1 MYNLFSDSNKPGC
14 RSIFSGLLFSSVSLL
29 LISSQAMA
37 YEIDPDATISDSPTT
52 LMGVN
57 HIGLSVR
64 NLDASLDFY
73 QRASGFKVIRREVV
87 RSNSAADK
95 LFGRE
100 GIGYEI
106 AVLEAPNMLLE
117 LTEFS
122 HNRDVPI
129 SKMPVEGPGMTHTCF
144 QSPSHLSGYDKF
156 KRAGAEMLS
165 RGDGPV
171 DLLGQGVTYAYAYDP
186 EGNMIELEQLD
197 FDRLGGDRRSP
208 EWIEQGLDLWMT
220 QVALVTHDI
229 ERLTDYYSEIMGFNP
244 YRTADIADRV
254 TFDDATDV
262 DDVELKVMFFRMAQ
276 RSKSME
282 FWQYDNPETIQ
293 FLGNRDSTALG
304 YSYSIEVGDI
314 QAEYARMSD
323 LGVEF
328 VSDPVLL
335 GNFWQVH
342 ANDIDGNVFSLRQ
355 AIDPN
360 SPYSVPQLEL

>member
-1 MYNLFSDSNKPGC
+1 MYNLFLC
-14 RSIFSGLLFSSVSLL
+14 RNNYSERTSLLFSIIIFLYFST
-29 LISSQAMA
+29 QAIA
-37 YEIDPDATISDSPTT
+37 YEIDPDATIFDSSAT
-52 LMGVN
+52 LLGVN

-64 NLDASLDFY
+64 NLNASLDFY
-73 QRASGFKVIRREVV
+73 QRASGFKLIRREVV

-95 LFGRE
+95 LFGYE
-100 GIGYEI
+100 GIEYEI
-106 AVLEAPNMLLE
+106 AVLEAPNMLFE
-117 LTEFS
+117 LTEYS
-122 HNRDVPI
+122 HNRDAPI

-144 QSPSHLSGYDKF
+144 QSPAHLSGYDKF

-171 DLLGQGVTYAYAYDP
+171 DLLGAGVTYAYAYDP

-197 FDRLGGDRRSP
+197 FSRLGGDTRNP

-229 ERLTDYYSEIMGFNP
+229 ERLTDYYSKIMGFNP
-244 YRTADIADRV
+244 YRTADIQDRV
-254 TFDDATDV
+254 TFDEATDV
-262 DDVELKVMFFRMAQ
+262 DNVELKVMFFRMAQ

-282 FWQYDNPETIQ
+282 FWEYDNPETNQ
-293 FLGNRDSTALG
+293 FLGNRDSTAPG

-314 QAEYARMSD
+314 QAEYVRMSD

-335 GNFWQVH
+335 GSFWQVY

-355 AIDPN
+355 SIDPN
-360 SPYSVPQLEL
+360 SPYSLPQLEL

>member
-1 MYNLFSDSNKPGC
+1 MLNLCADRNVFSNLL
-14 RSIFSGLLFSSVSLL
+14 RSATVSLF
-29 LISSQAMA
+29 ISAQAFS
-37 YEIDPDATISDSPTT
+37 YEIDVDATISDSQTT

-64 NLDASLDFY
+64 DLDASLAFY
-73 QRASGFKVIRREVV
+73 QAASGFKVIRREVV
-87 RSNSAADK
+87 RNSSAADK

-100 GIGYEI
+100 GVEYEV
-106 AVLEAPNMLLE
+106 AVLEAPNMLFE

-122 HNRDVPI
+122 HNRNIPI

-144 QSPSHLSGYDKF
+144 QTPSHLSGYDKF
-156 KRAGAEMLS
+156 KSAGAEMLS

-197 FDRLGGDRRSP
+197 PGPMGGDPRKS
-208 EWIEQGLDLWMT
+208 EWVEQGLDMWMT

-229 ERLTDYYSEIMGFNP
+229 DRLTEYYSTIMGFNP
-244 YRTADIADRV
+244 YRTAPIAGRP

-262 DDVELKVMFFRMAQ
+262 DDVEITVMFFRMAE

-282 FWQYDNPETIQ
+282 FWQYDNPQTIQ
-293 FLGNRDSTALG
+293 FNGNRETTALG

-328 VSDPVLL
+328 VSEPVLL
-335 GNFWQVH
+335 GDFWQVY

-355 AIDPN
+355 VVDPD